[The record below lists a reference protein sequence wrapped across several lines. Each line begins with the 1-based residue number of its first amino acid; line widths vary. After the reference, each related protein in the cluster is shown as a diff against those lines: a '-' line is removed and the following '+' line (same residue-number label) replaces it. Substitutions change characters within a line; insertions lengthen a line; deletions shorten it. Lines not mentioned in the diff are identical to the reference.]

1 MGETINLDQDH
12 REVVR
17 GAAKDSIV
25 TCIKTSAPDVYVAA
39 IGVKETDE
47 LHQGDST
54 AFPKI
59 SRLKFHLFRTKVG
72 DDPFSATIDI
82 TPIPDAP
89 KKSTEMMAKADLRQK
104 PSKGKK
110 KSAKKRAQR

>member
-12 REVVR
+12 LEVVR

-25 TCIKTSAPDVYVAA
+25 TCIKTSAPDVYVRA
-39 IGVKETDE
+39 VSPKDTVD

-59 SRLKFHLFRTKVG
+59 TRLRFHLFRTESG
-72 DDPFSATIDI
+72 ADPFSANIDI
-82 TPIPDAP
+82 TAVP
-89 KKSTEMMAKADLRQK
+89 KDPKESKDLMAKINLTRR
-104 PSKGKK
+104 PSKRKK
-110 KSAKKRAQR
+110 APAK

>member
-39 IGVKETDE
+39 VSPKETDE

-59 SRLKFHLFRTKVG
+59 TRLKLHLFRTKMG

-82 TPIPDAP
+82 TAVPDAP
-89 KKSTEMMAKADLRQK
+89 KKSTELMAKADLQQK
-104 PSKGKK
+104 PSKTK
-110 KSAKKRAQR
+110 KSPAKKRIRR

>member
-12 REVVR
+12 LEVVR

-25 TCIKTSAPDVYVAA
+25 LCTKTSAPDVYVAA
-39 IGVKETDE
+39 ISPKETDE

-59 SRLKFHLFRTKVG
+59 TRLRFHLFRTKTG
-72 DDPFSATIDI
+72 NDPFSATIDI
-82 TPIPDAP
+82 TAVPDAP
-89 KKSTEMMAKADLRQK
+89 KKLTELTAQVNLKRK
-104 PSKGKK
+104 PPKEKRSPV
-110 KSAKKRAQR
+110 KKRGR